1 MTPDERRIE
10 LATNL
15 AEVRERIALAATSAA
30 RLPDEVM
37 LVVVTKTWPA
47 EDVALLASMGVC
59 DVAENRDQEAA
70 PKAAAL
76 GMLGGPVVRW
86 HFIGQLQRN
95 KARSVARYADQVESV
110 DRESLVAALSAA
122 RDPEQPLDVLIQVSL
137 DGEVARGGSLPDAV
151 PRLADLVEST
161 SSLRLRG
168 VMAVAPLD
176 EDPRRAFGR
185 LRELSERLRESHPE
199 ADRISAGM
207 SGDLEAAIAEGA
219 TQVRIG
225 TAVLGHRPALG

>member
-76 GMLGGPVVRW
+76 DALGGPVVRW

-110 DRESLVAALSAA
+110 DRESLVVALSAA

-137 DGEVARGGSLPDAV
+137 DGEVARGGSLPDDV

-185 LRELSERLRESHPE
+185 LRELSERLRESHPG

-225 TAVLGHRPALG
+225 TAVLGHRPSLR

>member
-1 MTPDERRIE
+1 MTPDERRLE

-15 AEVRERIALAATSAA
+15 AEVRARIALAATSAA
-30 RLPDEVM
+30 RSPDDVT

-47 EDVALLASMGVC
+47 EDVAMLVSLGVA
-59 DVAENRDQEAA
+59 DVAENRDQDAA

-76 GMLGGPVVRW
+76 AALGSPAVRW

-95 KARSVARYADQVESV
+95 KAKSVARYADQVESV

-122 RDPEQPLDVLIQVSL
+122 REPERPLEVLIQVSL
-137 DGEVARGGSLPDAV
+137 DGEVARGGALPADV

-176 EDPRRAFGR
+176 EDPRQAFGR
-185 LRELSERLRESHPE
+185 LRELSERLRASHPG

-207 SGDLEAAIAEGA
+207 SGDLEAAIDQGA

-225 TAVLGHRPALG
+225 TAVLGHRPALR

>member
-1 MTPDERRIE
+1 MTPDERRSE

-76 GMLGGPVVRW
+76 DTLGGPVVRW

-137 DGEVARGGSLPDAV
+137 DGEVARGGSLPDDV

-185 LRELSERLRESHPE
+185 LRELSERLRESHPG

-225 TAVLGHRPALG
+225 TAVLGHRPSLR

>member
-76 GMLGGPVVRW
+76 DTLGGPVVRW

-137 DGEVARGGSLPDAV
+137 DGEVARGGSLPDDV

-185 LRELSERLRESHPE
+185 LRELSERLRESHPG

-225 TAVLGHRPALG
+225 TAVLGHRPSLR

>member
-1 MTPDERRIE
+1 MTPDERRLE

-15 AEVRERIALAATSAA
+15 AEVRARIALAATSAA
-30 RLPDEVM
+30 RSPDDVT

-47 EDVALLASMGVC
+47 DDVAMLLSMGVT
-59 DVAENRDQEAA
+59 DVAENRDQDAA

-76 GMLGGPVVRW
+76 AALGAPAVRW

-95 KARSVARYADQVESV
+95 TAKSVARYADQVESV

-122 RDPEQPLDVLIQVSL
+122 REPERPLEVLIQVSL
-137 DGEVARGGSLPDAV
+137 DGEVARGGALPVDV
-151 PRLADLVEST
+151 PRLADLVVST

-185 LRELSERLRESHPE
+185 LRELSERLRASHPG

-207 SGDLEAAIAEGA
+207 SGDLEAAIDQGA
-219 TQVRIG
+219 TQVRVG
-225 TAVLGHRPALG
+225 TAVLGHRPALR

>member
-1 MTPDERRIE
+1 MTPDERRLE

-15 AEVRERIALAATSAA
+15 AEVRGRIALAATSAA
-30 RLPDEVM
+30 RSPDDVT

-47 EDVALLASMGVC
+47 EDVAMLVSMGVA
-59 DVAENRDQEAA
+59 DVAENRDQDAA

-76 GMLGGPVVRW
+76 AALGSPAVRW

-95 KARSVARYADQVESV
+95 KAKSVARYADQVESV

-122 RDPEQPLDVLIQVSL
+122 REPERPLEVLIQVSL
-137 DGEVARGGSLPDAV
+137 DGEVARGGALPADV

-176 EDPRRAFGR
+176 EDPRQAFGR
-185 LRELSERLRESHPE
+185 LRELSERLRASHPG

-207 SGDLEAAIAEGA
+207 SGDLEAAIDQGA
-219 TQVRIG
+219 TQVRVG
-225 TAVLGHRPALG
+225 TAVLGHRPALR

>member
-1 MTPDERRIE
+1 MTPDERRLE

-15 AEVRERIALAATSAA
+15 AEVRARIALAATSAA
-30 RLPDEVM
+30 RSPDEVT

-47 EDVALLASMGVC
+47 DDVAMLVSMGVT
-59 DVAENRDQEAA
+59 DVAENRDQDAA

-76 GMLGGPVVRW
+76 AALGVPAVRW

-122 RDPEQPLDVLIQVSL
+122 REPERPLEVLIQVSL
-137 DGEVARGGSLPDAV
+137 DGEVARGGALPVDV
-151 PRLADLVEST
+151 PRLADLVVST

-185 LRELSERLRESHPE
+185 LRELSERLRASHPE

-207 SGDLEAAIAEGA
+207 SGDLEAAIDQGA
-219 TQVRIG
+219 TQVRVG
-225 TAVLGHRPALG
+225 TAVLGHRPALR

>member
-1 MTPDERRIE
+1 MTPDERRLE

-15 AEVRERIALAATSAA
+15 AEVRARIALAATSAA
-30 RLPDEVM
+30 RSPDEVT

-47 EDVALLASMGVC
+47 DDVAMLVSMGVT
-59 DVAENRDQEAA
+59 DVAENRDQDAA

-76 GMLGGPVVRW
+76 AALGVPAVRW

-122 RDPEQPLDVLIQVSL
+122 REPERPLEVLIQVSL
-137 DGEVARGGSLPDAV
+137 DGEVARGGALPVDV
-151 PRLADLVEST
+151 PRLADLVVST

-176 EDPRRAFGR
+176 EDPRQAFGR
-185 LRELSERLRESHPE
+185 LRELSERLRASHPG

-207 SGDLEAAIAEGA
+207 SGDLEAAIDQGA
-219 TQVRIG
+219 TQVRVG
-225 TAVLGHRPALG
+225 TAVLGHRPALR

>member
-1 MTPDERRIE
+1 MTPDERRLE

-15 AEVRERIALAATSAA
+15 AEVRARIALAATSAA
-30 RLPDEVM
+30 RSPDEVT

-47 EDVALLASMGVC
+47 DDVAMLVSMGVT
-59 DVAENRDQEAA
+59 DVAENRDQDAA

-76 GMLGGPVVRW
+76 AALGVPAVRW

-95 KARSVARYADQVESV
+95 KAKSVARYADQVESV

-122 RDPEQPLDVLIQVSL
+122 REPERPLEVLIQVSL
-137 DGEVARGGSLPDAV
+137 DGEVARGGALPVDV
-151 PRLADLVEST
+151 PRLADLVVST

-176 EDPRRAFGR
+176 EDPRQAFGR
-185 LRELSERLRESHPE
+185 LRELSERLRASHPG

-207 SGDLEAAIAEGA
+207 SGDLEAAIDQGA
-219 TQVRIG
+219 TQVRVG
-225 TAVLGHRPALG
+225 TAVLGHRPALR